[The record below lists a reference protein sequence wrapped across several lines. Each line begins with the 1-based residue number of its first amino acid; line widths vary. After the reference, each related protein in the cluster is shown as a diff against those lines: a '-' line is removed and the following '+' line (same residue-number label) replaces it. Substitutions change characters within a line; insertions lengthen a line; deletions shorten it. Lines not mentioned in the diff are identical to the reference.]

1 VGAYR
6 IDKETRKKGLSFSS
20 DPLAKEIAQ
29 YNEIDCKVLQEILF
43 YLREYHINPNDPDLE
58 DEIGL
63 GLMSCEEDGSSE
75 GDVQDM
81 VISEEGMYILEDVS
95 DRDVSDVSDV
105 SEISE
110 RNIEDV
116 TEGEE
121 DSNGDS
127 DNDNNRQ
134 KMDLEDSSYEPS
146 SSDSV
151 DWYEYNSENETDVS
165 DSSEWNSE
173 FFSDSEYE
181 EYEYY
186 ENSLE

>member
-1 VGAYR
+1 
-6 IDKETRKKGLSFSS
+6 
-20 DPLAKEIAQ
+20 LAKEIAQ

-63 GLMSCEEDGSSE
+63 GLMSCEEEDSNE
-75 GDVQDM
+75 GEVQDM
-81 VISEEGMYILEDVS
+81 VISEEGVYILEDVS
-95 DRDVSDVSDV
+95 DVSEREERYVSDV
-105 SEISE
+105 SE
-110 RNIEDV
+110 RDIEEMSDV

-121 DSNGDS
+121 DSNG
-127 DNDNNRQ
+127 DNNRQ